1 MIVPLRTSPPDT
13 VDYPDDDGNP
23 MAENTL
29 QFQWIMTLQ
38 GGLDDLF
45 RNDPDVFVAGDLLWY
60 AVEGDN
66 TLRAAPDAMVV
77 FGRPKGYRGSYQQW
91 NENGVAPQV
100 VFEVLSPGNR
110 AGEMARKRQFYES
123 YGVEE
128 YYIYDPDDVEL
139 SGFIR
144 NPSGHF
150 DPITEMNGFISPR
163 LGIQFDMNGAELVI
177 RRLLGQLLLD
187 DVGLNGDAQVIRL
200 TREIGR
206 DVIVHP
212 ARLECG
218 IPQIA
223 PEHGGEPQLVR
234 HGERGGDLDDL
245 ACGFRRSEVDSRSDG
260 GGAHLARFAHRAE
273 HHLIEPVG
281 VREQFVVIQ
290 LHDERNAVRVPPRDH
305 TEHAEG

>member
-1 MIVPLRTSPPDT
+1 MIVPLRTSTPDA

-29 QFQWIMTLQ
+29 QFQWIVTLQ

-45 RNDPDVFVAGDLLWY
+45 RSNPDVFVAGDLLWY

-66 TLRAAPDAMVV
+66 TRRAAPDAMVV

-110 AGEMARKRQFYES
+110 AGEMARKWQFYEAH
-123 YGVEE
+123 GVEE

-139 SGFIR
+139 SGFTR

-150 DPITEMNGFISPR
+150 DPVAEMNGFVSPR

-177 RRLLGQLLLD
+177 RRRDGSQFLTYLELSERAAQESNRAARESKRATRESQRADSESQRATDEAMRAERQAQRAAEESLRAEKAEQELLL
-187 DVGLNGDAQVIRL
+187 LRAKL
-200 TREIGR
+200 K
-206 DVIVHP
+206 
-212 ARLECG
+212 AAG
-218 IPQIA
+218 I
-223 PEHGGEPQLVR
+223 
-234 HGERGGDLDDL
+234 
-245 ACGFRRSEVDSRSDG
+245 
-260 GGAHLARFAHRAE
+260 
-273 HHLIEPVG
+273 
-281 VREQFVVIQ
+281 
-290 LHDERNAVRVPPRDH
+290 AV
-305 TEHAEG
+305 E

>member
-177 RRLLGQLLLD
+177 RRQDGSQFLTYLELSERAAQ
-187 DVGLNGDAQVIRL
+187 DAQRAARESKRAARESKRA
-200 TREIGR
+200 TRESQR
-206 DVIVHP
+206 
-212 ARLECG
+212 A
-218 IPQIA
+218 
-223 PEHGGEPQLVR
+223 
-234 HGERGGDLDDL
+234 
-245 ACGFRRSEVDSRSDG
+245 DSALQRAADES
-260 GGAHLARFAHRAE
+260 LRAE
-273 HHLIEPVG
+273 KA
-281 VREQFVVIQ
+281 EQELVLLRAKLKAAGIAFESGQ
-290 LHDERNAVRVPPRDH
+290 S
-305 TEHAEG
+305 